1 MLELLADAL
10 GADGAEEARGA
21 AALRLRVGCNR
32 PQARAPA

>member
-21 AALRLRVGCNR
+21 AALRLRVR
-32 PQARAPA
+32 L